1 MTSRIDVEILEARDN
16 DVLIPPMGL
25 RAFFFGK
32 MLKKVATFVL
42 AHSAPSTY
50 TTVRLRVQVS
60 LRPCFGKERVLAR
73 LGWAGVIDNL
83 FEPSLIF

>member
-1 MTSRIDVEILEARDN
+1 MFETMTSRIDVEILEARDN

-60 LRPCFGKERVLAR
+60 RRPRRQPF
-73 LGWAGVIDNL
+73 WASCK
-83 FEPSLIF
+83 PC